1 MNSSNASPYSV
12 LFDTTVLCGAIRTD
26 GINRKLL
33 RLAGENL
40 NFTPVLSR
48 VCLMEFY
55 KKAIYDGIAGTVYPE
70 PIVEQFL
77 DHFVYPVLENHPVV
91 NSKVGR
97 YHWEIIKR
105 TEMKIGQA
113 LAEISGCTTE
123 EAFYFAEQLGLQ
135 NPLNSYDQQDV
146 HVWVT
151 AIQEKCKFIVS
162 SNSRRFPETIGYITR
177 IKPGEFYNLIMEE

>member
-1 MNSSNASPYSV
+1 MNSSDPSPFSV

-26 GINRKLL
+26 GVNRQLL
-33 RLAGENL
+33 RLAGERVT
-40 NFTPVLSR
+40 FSPVLSR

-55 KKAIYDGIAGTVYPE
+55 KKAIFDGIAGTVYPE
-70 PIVEQFL
+70 RIVEQFL
-77 DHFVYPVLENHPVV
+77 DNFVYPVLENHPAV

-97 YHWEIIKR
+97 YHWEIVKR
-105 TEMKIGQA
+105 VEMRIGQA

-123 EAFYFAEQLGLQ
+123 DAVYFAEQKGLQ

-146 HVWVT
+146 HVWAT

-162 SNSRRFPETIGYITR
+162 SNTKRFPEAIGHIIR
-177 IKPGEFYNLIMEE
+177 IKPGEFYNIIMEE